1 MSKRPD
7 IYIEIA
13 VIALTRVLRFV
24 GGRGLEAYLADD
36 QCQSAVERQLEVAG
50 DALGQLRKVSP
61 EWFVKI
67 PEGDV
72 VVGFRN
78 VLAHGYAMLDHRR
91 VFQIASERAPELLT
105 VLQGLLA
112 QMPEEGERSADA

>member
-1 MSKRPD
+1 MTKRPD
-7 IYIEIA
+7 VFLEIA
-13 VIALTRVLRFV
+13 VDALTRVTRYL
-24 GGRGLEAYLADD
+24 GGRGLDEYLADD

-50 DALGQLRKVSP
+50 DALGRLRRLSP
-61 EWFVKI
+61 EWFAQI

-91 VFQIASERAPELLT
+91 IYQIACVRAPELLQ
-105 VLQGLLA
+105 VLEALLA
-112 QMPEEGERSADA
+112 QIPEQDEPLPPG